1 MMKKLSHLLFFIGIA
16 VTSFSQQ
23 QEDLYLEGVVLIQR
37 EQYQPAVQLFS
48 QLIETDKY
56 NVDFYL
62 MRGKALYL
70 KADYYEAI
78 NDLKEAN
85 KLTRNVA
92 DLQLAKCYARVDEEE
107 KMYAHLELHLKSR
120 YKLKESE
127 IKFDPAFK
135 KYHESDA
142 WIDFWKND
150 WYSGRDYT
158 ISEVEYLIKYEK
170 YNLALERINDEIKGN
185 SRNHEL
191 YAARAKVY
199 AALLNFPKA
208 EKDFS
213 RAIQLNSRTA
223 DYYKQRAEIYL
234 ELEQY
239 SHAIK
244 DLNEAIDLEPQN
256 LNLLK
261 QRSLAYQKNKNLEKA
276 EEDIKKYL
284 SYFPDEEDALFQCG
298 NMYYDFERYLDALV
312 YYNNCLDKNKT
323 NAAYFEARGNTYYQV
338 KTYKYAIRD
347 YSMAL
352 DLNPESANAYLYKG
366 LSRQAMGE
374 ARGACSDWEKA
385 GRLGSRKAKEL
396 LINHCR

>member
-1 MMKKLSHLLFFIGIA
+1 MRKKLSHLLFFACIT

-23 QEDLYLEGVVLIQR
+23 QEDLYLEGVVMIQR

-48 QLIETDKY
+48 QLIEIDKY

-70 KADYYEAI
+70 KGDYYEAI

-85 KLTRNVA
+85 KLKRNVA
-92 DLQLAKCYARVDEEE
+92 DLELAKCYARVEDEE
-107 KMYAHLELHLKSR
+107 KMYTHLELHLQSR
-120 YKLKESE
+120 YKIKESE

-135 KYHESDA
+135 KYLESDA
-142 WIDFWKND
+142 WVDFWKND
-150 WYSGRDYT
+150 WYSGRDYAV
-158 ISEVEYLIKYEK
+158 SEVDYLIRYEK
-170 YNLALERINDEIKGN
+170 YNQALVRINDEIKGS

-199 AALLNFPKA
+199 AALLNYPKA

-223 DYYKQRAEIYL
+223 AYYKQRAEIYL
-234 ELEQY
+234 KLEKY
-239 SHAIK
+239 ENAIE
-244 DLNEAIDLEPQN
+244 DLVKAIDLEPQN

-261 QRSLAYQKNKNLEKA
+261 LRSLAYQKNKNLEKA

-284 SYFPDEEDALFQCG
+284 SYFPDEEDAVFQCG
-298 NMYYDFERYLDALV
+298 NMYYDFEKYLDALI
-312 YYNNCLDKNKT
+312 YYNSCLEKNKT
-323 NAAYFEARGNTYYQV
+323 NASFYEARGNAYYQV

-352 DLNPESANAYLYKG
+352 DLNPESAEAYLHKG
-366 LSRQAMGE
+366 LSRKALGDLS
-374 ARGACSDWEKA
+374 GACSDWQKA
-385 GRLGSRKAKEL
+385 FRHGSRKAQEY
-396 LINHCR
+396 LIDYCQ